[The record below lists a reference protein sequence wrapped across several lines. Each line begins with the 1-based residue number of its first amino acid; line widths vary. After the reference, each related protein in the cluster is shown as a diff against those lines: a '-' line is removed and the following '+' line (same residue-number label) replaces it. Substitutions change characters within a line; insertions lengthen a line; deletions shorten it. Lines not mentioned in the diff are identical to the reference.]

1 MLLAK
6 LVALVVLVQE
16 VKNVDCHPDV
26 EEPRPVVWV
35 REDLLFC
42 ITVGVVDKM
51 LRFVCTGNGEY
62 FLNKILG
69 KNQQLLR
76 LKKRLFLLKR
86 SRRLLR
92 CKMVLERR

>member
-1 MLLAK
+1 
-6 LVALVVLVQE
+6 
-16 VKNVDCHPDV
+16 
-26 EEPRPVVWV
+26 
-35 REDLLFC
+35 
-42 ITVGVVDKM
+42 M